1 MRLINCT
8 YFNDVTNHF
17 FQDVQYADIDYMD
30 EQAIFTLGA
39 NFTQLPDYVSTV
51 KSQGVR
57 FILIL
62 DPFVNTEKADY
73 ATHDNAMAADVYI
86 KWYNDTYQ
94 PPKDCA
100 TNPTTCQNLTDVM
113 LGYVRFLKIAIR
125 GQFQLGVVVK
135 VWPVGRAAF
144 PDFFKPSAQ
153 NWWIEEVRKLHKDIS
168 FDGLLIVRIER

>member
-125 GQFQLGVVVK
+125 GQF
-135 VWPVGRAAF
+135 
-144 PDFFKPSAQ
+144 
-153 NWWIEEVRKLHKDIS
+153 
-168 FDGLLIVRIER
+168 